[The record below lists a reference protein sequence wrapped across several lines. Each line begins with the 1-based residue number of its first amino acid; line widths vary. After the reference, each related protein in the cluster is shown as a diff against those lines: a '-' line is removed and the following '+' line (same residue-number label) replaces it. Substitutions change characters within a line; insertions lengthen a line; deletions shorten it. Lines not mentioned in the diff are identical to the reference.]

1 MRIRD
6 ERSYLVYA
14 ERSSDAPLTLH
25 LIDTAGKT
33 VRTIDVPISGG
44 AMVTVPVGQTVE
56 FNSADGQKPSVA
68 RINGADAN
76 MAALV
81 GVGNGG
87 YILTTHP
94 SVGDFVSFT
103 Q

>member
-6 ERSYLVYA
+6 KRSYLVYA
-14 ERSSDAPLTLH
+14 ERSGDAPLTLH
-25 LIDTAGKT
+25 LLDTAGKT
-33 VRTIDVPISGG
+33 VRTIDVPIVGG
-44 AMVTVPVGQTVE
+44 VMVTVPVGQTVE
-56 FNSADGQKPSVA
+56 FNSADGQKPSLA
-68 RINGADAN
+68 KINGADVN

-81 GVGNGG
+81 GLGNGG
-87 YILTTHP
+87 YIITEHP